1 MQKNNNRCFVS
12 VVITVF
18 QRTKFLRTAIESA
31 LAQERPADEII
42 VTDDSD
48 STEIRAICESF
59 PAGQVRYRSNSP
71 ALGVAG
77 NVRIAAEE
85 SQGDLIAI
93 LNDDDIWEPDLLA
106 MLVPPLEKSPEIV
119 LSFGDHW
126 LMDADGT
133 TDETAS
139 VKNTALYK
147 REHLPTGRIAD
158 PSPLVIVHNS
168 IPMAMAAVFRKDAVD
183 WTRLALD
190 VRGAY
195 DFWLS
200 CLLARTGRPFYYT
213 NRRLSRY
220 RLHHEMETARQAA
233 DKNENMAFIYGTLL
247 RENSFP
253 PLRPFLRHKL
263 AVTLRTCGRD
273 QLRFGSHTAARA
285 RFQQSISTRITAKS
299 VAGWLLSWLP

>member
-1 MQKNNNRCFVS
+1 MQKNSNRCFVS

-42 VTDDSD
+42 VTDDSG

-59 PAGQVRYRSNSP
+59 PASRVRYRANSP

-77 NVRIAAEE
+77 NVRIAAVE

-93 LNDDDIWEPDLLA
+93 LNDDDIWEPDFLA
-106 MLVPPLEKSPEIV
+106 TLVPPLENNTDVV

-126 LMDADGT
+126 LMDADGA

-139 VKNTALYK
+139 VKNTALYH
-147 REHLPTGRIAD
+147 REHLLTGKIAD
-158 PSPLVIVHNS
+158 PSPLVLLHNS
-168 IPMAMAAVFRKDAVD
+168 VPMAMAAVFRKAAVD
-183 WTRLALD
+183 WGRLTPE

-200 CLLARTGRPFYYT
+200 CLLAHTGRPFYYT

-220 RLHHEMETARQAA
+220 RLHGEMETARQAA
-233 DKNENMAFIYGTLL
+233 DKNENMAFIYDTLL
-247 RENSFP
+247 RENFFP
-253 PLRPFLRHKL
+253 SLRPFLLHKL

-273 QLRFGSHTAARA
+273 QLRFGTHRAARA
-285 RFQQSISTRITAKS
+285 RFQQSISTRITAKA